1 MNNQD
6 RKNFFWVLAI
16 GFIVFLLYAGYDH
29 YKEKTIA
36 GRISVIKSLKMSD
49 ITDAKK

>member
-6 RKNFFWVLAI
+6 KKHFFWVLAI
-16 GFIVFLLYAGYDH
+16 GIIAFLLYGAYDH
-29 YKEKTIA
+29 YKEKTIG